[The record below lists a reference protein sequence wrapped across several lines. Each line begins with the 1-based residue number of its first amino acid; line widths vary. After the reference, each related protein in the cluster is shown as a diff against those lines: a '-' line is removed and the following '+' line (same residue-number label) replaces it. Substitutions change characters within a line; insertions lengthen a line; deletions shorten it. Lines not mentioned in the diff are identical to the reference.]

1 MLRFRRTYAVLLY
14 VSLSTSNRFA
24 GAQDQVRTT
33 SLVLRFRESHDL
45 ADKERIL
52 NLIIQR
58 GYGAGQPLLQLAKT
72 TDDNDTRWLAIRGLG
87 MLRFA
92 GATRFLIESLQSD
105 EHYVRANAARAL
117 GELRYSRA
125 APALIHLLGAEQ
137 DAGVIEQTSLAL
149 RIIKA
154 KDAIPLLKSRMSFDS
169 TQTRCWLL
177 DAIAGLGSK
186 SDLPFVARYLYNSD
200 TSSVGLPLCAARG
213 LATLTGEDFGLPQA
227 SGLFDPQA
235 PVLNAR
241 KWWEQTQKQRDP
253 Q

>member
-1 MLRFRRTYAVLLY
+1 MWRFHRAFEVLLY
-14 VSLSTSNRFA
+14 LTLNASGQLANARDQEQTS
-24 GAQDQVRTT
+24 
-33 SLVLRFRESHDL
+33 SLVLQFRETHNV

-52 NLIIQR
+52 YRITQR
-58 GYGAGQPLLQLAKT
+58 GYEAGQQLLELAKT